1 VARCVQS
8 NPKLL
13 IVAEPTRGVDIG
25 AKDEIHRRIIAL
37 AAAGTAVVV
46 VSSELDEV
54 RALSHRVAVFSSGR
68 LVDVLDKASA
78 TPERVMRL
86 ATPGSKEAARH
97 VAI

>member
-1 VARCVQS
+1 
-8 NPKLL
+8 
-13 IVAEPTRGVDIG
+13 VDIG

-37 AAAGTAVVV
+37 AAAGTAIVV

-68 LVDVLDKASA
+68 MVDVLDKASA
-78 TPERVMRL
+78 TPEQVMRL
-86 ATPGSKEAARH
+86 ATPGTKEATRH